1 MLAPPLPGTLAKA
14 ARRPVYR
21 SLYVQVI
28 AAVVAGVLLGHFAP
42 ELGAQ
47 MKPLGDAFIKLIK
60 MMIAPIIFCTVVVGI
75 AGMEDMKKV
84 GKTGGLALLYFE
96 IVSTLALVVGLVV
109 VNVLQPGA
117 GMNVNPATL
126 DTKGIAA
133 YTGPGKMGTTTDF
146 MMNVI
151 PTTIVDAFAKGDILQ
166 VLLISVLFGFALHR
180 FGGRGT
186 MVFDIIEKSS
196 HVLFTIVGFIM
207 KVAPIGAFGAM
218 AFTIGKYG
226 LGSLFS
232 LGKLMGA
239 FYLTCL
245 LFIFGVLGA
254 IARVHGF
261 SVWKLIKYIKEE
273 LLVVLGTSSSE
284 TVLPRM
290 MEKMENLGAKKS
302 TVGLVIPTGYSFNLD
317 GTSIYLTMAA
327 VFIAQA
333 TDTPM
338 TLMQQLTLLAVLLLT
353 SKGAAGI
360 TGSGF
365 IVLAATLSAVG
376 NVPVAGLALILG
388 IDRFMS
394 EARALTNLV
403 GNGVATLV
411 VARWTGDLDVA
422 RMQAHLDHP
431 TPQETDEPEELHE
444 AVDAHMHVAADRIH
458 S

>member
-1 MLAPPLPGTLAKA
+1 MLAPPPPGTLTKA
-14 ARRPVYR
+14 ASRRPLYH

-28 AAVVAGVLLGHFAP
+28 AAVVAGVLLVYFYPA
-42 ELGAQ
+42 LGAD
-47 MKPLGDAFIKLIK
+47 MKPLGDGFIKLIK

-96 IVSTLALVVGLVV
+96 IVSTLALVIGLVL

-117 GMNVNPATL
+117 GMNVVPASL

-133 YTGPGKMGTTTDF
+133 YTAPGKMGTTTDF
-146 MMNVI
+146 LLGII
-151 PTTIVDAFAKGDILQ
+151 PTTLVDAFAKGEILQ
-166 VLLISVLFGFALHR
+166 VLLIAVLFGFALHR

-186 MVFDIIEKSS
+186 LVFDWIEKSS
-196 HVLFTIVGFIM
+196 HVLFTMVGYIM
-207 KVAPIGAFGAM
+207 KLAPIGAFGAM

-226 LGSLFS
+226 VGSLLS

-239 FYLTCL
+239 FYATCL
-245 LFIFGVLGA
+245 IFIFVVLGL
-254 IARVHGF
+254 IARFHGF
-261 SVWKLIKYIKEE
+261 SIWKFIKYIKEE

-284 TVLPRM
+284 SVLPRM
-290 MEKMENLGAKKS
+290 MEKMENLGAKKT

-333 TDTPM
+333 TNTPM
-338 TLMQQLTLLAVLLLT
+338 TLMQELTLLGVLLLT

-376 NVPVAGLALILG
+376 TVPVAGLALILG

-394 EARALTNLV
+394 EARALTNLI

-411 VARWTGDLDVA
+411 VAKWTGDLDVE
-422 RMQAHLDHP
+422 RMKAHLDHP
-431 TPQETDEPEELHE
+431 SPLETDEPELMHE
-444 AVDAHMHVAADRIH
+444 AVDAHMHVKSAPV